1 MTTLVL
7 PSRLQSLISQL
18 AQRIADSPMFAHICW
33 LRARTFMRLEDEMTD
48 DGYQVRAE
56 LPGID
61 PGSDVDVTTRD
72 GRLTITADRSQ
83 KVDFSGRSEFGYGS
97 FARSVPLPDG
107 ADPDSAT
114 RYLSVDYLAPSA
126 ADMPIFAILLSG
138 HVSCVLLRQTFE
150 TRRPGRTGAPPI
162 DGRLSQIRSF
172 ETSANYLARFRRLPP
187 WTCALLPASGHMPMR
202 GPQAAPRY
210 GLSPPFGTTHRDAQ
224 RPFGLQAC
232 RHCQECAATGRWP
245 NLPQR
250 RHESSL

>member
-107 ADPDSAT
+107 ADPDS
-114 RYLSVDYLAPSA
+114 
-126 ADMPIFAILLSG
+126 
-138 HVSCVLLRQTFE
+138 
-150 TRRPGRTGAPPI
+150 TGAPPI